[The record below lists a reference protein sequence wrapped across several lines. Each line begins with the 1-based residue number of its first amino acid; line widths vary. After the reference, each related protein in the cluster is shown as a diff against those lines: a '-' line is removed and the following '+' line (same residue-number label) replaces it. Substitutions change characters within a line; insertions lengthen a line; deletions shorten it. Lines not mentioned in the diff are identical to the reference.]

1 MSVLQREVV
10 RAQPHPP
17 VPDPR
22 PPGPGVHGGGEGGR
36 GEQSEKAP
44 LFASVEGSCG
54 GGSH

>member
-1 MSVLQREVV
+1 MLQREVV